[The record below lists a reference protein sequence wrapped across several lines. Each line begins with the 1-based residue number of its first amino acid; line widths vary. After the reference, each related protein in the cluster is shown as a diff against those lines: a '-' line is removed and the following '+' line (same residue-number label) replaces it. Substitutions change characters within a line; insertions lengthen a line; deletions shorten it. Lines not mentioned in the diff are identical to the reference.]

1 MKPGDL
7 VFVSG
12 IYNKERGII
21 IYLHKLN
28 RAINHSIT
36 AKQQRHDMVHV
47 EIWLGEGHTC
57 LGARW
62 QKRFVE
68 VHESYQFVSKSYH
81 SMTYHFKSIDT
92 WLKGVCERCVYAMY
106 SCV

>member
-1 MKPGDL
+1 M
-7 VFVSG
+7 
-12 IYNKERGII
+12 
-21 IYLHKLN
+21 YLHKFK
-28 RAINHSIT
+28 NHSVCVCT
-36 AKQQRHDMVHV
+36 AKQQRHNMVHV

-68 VHESYQFVSKSYH
+68 VHDSYQFVSKSYH

-92 WLKGVCERCVYAMY
+92 WLKGICER
-106 SCV
+106 